1 MEKLLLAIPI
11 SQPKRHRAHVL
22 PPEGL
27 PTRRDPLRPQCR
39 ELPRRSLHRGRRQLL
54 VMSLD
59 PRCSVPA
66 FDGVGCGLALT
77 RRNKP
82 FTSSGIASPS
92 PKGDR
97 ADKSPSKDVDAN
109 KV

>member
-1 MEKLLLAIPI
+1 MSRDQFWLTKAQFSKIKPHLPTDTRGKA
-11 SQPKRHRAHVL
+11 

-59 PRCSVPA
+59 PSH
-66 FDGVGCGLALT
+66 
-77 RRNKP
+77 
-82 FTSSGIASPS
+82 
-92 PKGDR
+92 
-97 ADKSPSKDVDAN
+97 AN
-109 KV
+109 LKFAA